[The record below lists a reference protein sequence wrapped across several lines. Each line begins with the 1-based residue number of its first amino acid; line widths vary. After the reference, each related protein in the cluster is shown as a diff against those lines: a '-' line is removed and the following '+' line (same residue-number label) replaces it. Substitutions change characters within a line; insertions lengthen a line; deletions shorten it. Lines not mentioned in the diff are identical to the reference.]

1 MTLDLAFLGITEA
14 DLEPITPLPPAP
26 QRNMPRAV
34 FDPASDTFLAAV
46 PPFAVR
52 MEGVRRLAVAALEAA
67 PSVIGAA
74 HYKGPWSTLSGA
86 LEGPASVLHS
96 NALWLLN
103 GDLPDVAAAEP
114 GVSGSWV
121 RIKPLTDAYGYEDRA
136 QLRAPRAL
144 PPAPGDLVT
153 VSGLGIFG
161 WDSASTRLDDDE
173 TVFVAAG
180 GAWVLVAAGAD
191 YVHAVMEALLDD
203 IELLQVEVFESVAAV
218 AAAQAAA
225 AAAQATADATAA
237 RILRGTFLMS
247 LTTLAATTSSSF
259 TCSVAGAAVGD
270 SAIVN
275 PGNAFGTST
284 ADQARLSFAA
294 YVSAANTVTITIR
307 NASAASAALT
317 ASTWTV
323 IVIKQ

>member
-14 DLEPITPLPPAP
+14 DLEPITPLPAAP

-34 FDPASDTFLAAV
+34 FDPLADTFLAAV

-52 MEGVRRLAVAALEAA
+52 MEGVRKLAVAALEAA

-74 HYKGPWSTLSGA
+74 HYKGLWSALSGA
-86 LEGPASVLHS
+86 LEGPASVFHS

-114 GVSGSWV
+114 GVSASWI
-121 RIKPLTDAYGYEDRA
+121 RIKPLTDAYGYDDRA

-161 WDSASTRLDDDE
+161 WESASTRLDDDE

-191 YVHAVMEALLDD
+191 YVHAVVEALLDD
-203 IELLQVEVFESVAAV
+203 MELLQAEVFESV
-218 AAAQAAA
+218 
-225 AAAQATADATAA
+225 AA

-259 TCSVAGAAVGD
+259 TCNVPGAAVGD

-275 PGNAFGTST
+275 PGNGFGTST
-284 ADQARLSFAA
+284 ADQARLSHAA
-294 YVSAANTVTITIR
+294 YVSADNTVTITIR
-307 NASAASAALT
+307 NASAASASMT

>member
-1 MTLDLAFLGITEA
+1 MTVDLAFLGITEA
-14 DLEPITPLPPAP
+14 DLEPITPLPAAP
-26 QRNMPRAV
+26 QRNMHRAV
-34 FDPASDTFLAAV
+34 FDPLADTFLAAV

-52 MEGVRRLAVAALEAA
+52 MEGVRKLAVAALEAA

-74 HYKGPWSTLSGA
+74 HYKGAWSALSGA

-114 GVSGSWV
+114 GVSASWV
-121 RIKPLTDAYGYEDRA
+121 RIKPLTDAYGYDDRA

-144 PPAPGDLVT
+144 PPEPGDLVT
-153 VSGLGIFG
+153 VSGLGIFE
-161 WDSASTRLDDDE
+161 WESASTRLDDDE

-203 IELLQVEVFESVAAV
+203 IELLQAEVFESV
-218 AAAQAAA
+218 
-225 AAAQATADATAA
+225 AA

-294 YVSAANTVTITIR
+294 YVSAANTVTISIR
-307 NASAASAALT
+307 NASAASASMT
-317 ASTWTV
+317 ASTWTA